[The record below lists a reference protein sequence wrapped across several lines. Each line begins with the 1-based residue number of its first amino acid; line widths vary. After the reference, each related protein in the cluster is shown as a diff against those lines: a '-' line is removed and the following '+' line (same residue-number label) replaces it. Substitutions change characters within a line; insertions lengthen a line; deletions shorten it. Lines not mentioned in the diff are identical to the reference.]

1 VTHVMAMGASGVD
14 SQIILGGS
22 GFFGVG
28 GEYLE
33 QAMQLIRSILNFR
46 MACPMPPLRG
56 EGSNCCK

>member
-1 VTHVMAMGASGVD
+1 MAMGASGVD

-33 QAMQLIRSILNFR
+33 RNATDKVHFEL
-46 MACPMPPLRG
+46 
-56 EGSNCCK
+56 